1 MFMQINTWDK
11 ACGLALKEIF
21 DYAKTIRLEDPLGLT
36 ELDAVSHALAEF
48 VRHPHDA
55 DIFQAAALMRHAAA
69 CALHIM
75 HESSHILT
83 QETMQPLL
91 CRKQHDYGHGN
102 IENFGLVGVAVR
114 LCDKIARAK
123 NLKKRGGNVV
133 KNETIVDTYEDI
145 VGYATIAIMLRDGT
159 FSLDLDTDEAAKR
172 KYITTESEN
181 TK

>member
-1 MFMQINTWDK
+1 MQPNTWDK
-11 ACGLALKEIF
+11 ACGFALKEIF
-21 DYAKTIRLEDPLGLT
+21 DYSRIMRLNNPMELT
-36 ELDAVSHALAEF
+36 ELSVVSQALADF
-48 VRHPHDA
+48 VRRPQEG
-55 DIFQAAALMRHAAA
+55 DIFQASALMKHAGA

-75 HESSHILT
+75 HEHGHVPT
-83 QETMQPLL
+83 QETMEALL

-123 NLKKRGGNVV
+123 NLRKRGGSVV
-133 KNETIVDTYEDI
+133 KDETVIDTYEDI

-159 FSLDLDTDEAAKR
+159 FTLELDTDETAKR

>member
-1 MFMQINTWDK
+1 MPTNTWDK
-11 ACGLALKEIF
+11 ASENALRAIF
-21 DYAKTIRLEDPLGLT
+21 DYSRVLRPPSDSAELT
-36 ELDAVSHALAEF
+36 ELTVVSVALADYVRRPNEGDLFQAVS
-48 VRHPHDA
+48 
-55 DIFQAAALMRHAAA
+55 LMQHAAA

-75 HESSHILT
+75 
-83 QETMQPLL
+83 QEQGHVPSFDAMHRLL

-123 NLKKRGGNVV
+123 NLKKRGGSVV
-133 KNETIVDTYEDI
+133 KDETVLDTYEDI
-145 VGYATIAIMLRDGT
+145 VGYATIALMLRDET
-159 FSLDLDTDEAAKR
+159 FSLELDTDETAKR